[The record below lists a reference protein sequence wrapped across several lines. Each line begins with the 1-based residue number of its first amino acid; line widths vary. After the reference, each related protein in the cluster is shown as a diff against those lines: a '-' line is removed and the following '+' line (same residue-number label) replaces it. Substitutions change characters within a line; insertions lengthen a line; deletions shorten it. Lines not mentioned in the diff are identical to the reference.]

1 MSNDKEVAMSNDKE
15 IVGLALMI
23 GSVCLFFGSVCL
35 LGWQVYEYLR
45 YNIWPSVSVITA
57 LGWMN
62 IRWAFN
68 PTDWLGLYN
77 ILIKIPLSL
86 MMFVMFVFGF
96 FVSLWS

>member
-23 GSVCLFFGSVCL
+23 GSVCL

-77 ILIKIPLSL
+77 ILIKTPLSL
-86 MMFVMFVFGF
+86 MMFVFGF
-96 FVSLWS
+96 FVLFSYYR